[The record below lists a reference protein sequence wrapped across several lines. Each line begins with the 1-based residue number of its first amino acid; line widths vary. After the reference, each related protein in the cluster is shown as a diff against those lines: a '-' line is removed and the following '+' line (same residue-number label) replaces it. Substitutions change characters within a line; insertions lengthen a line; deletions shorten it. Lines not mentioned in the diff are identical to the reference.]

1 MRYWSYFAAKVAAAA
16 ALLYALLRFI
26 VSFWPAEAHPP
37 PIAPLRDVSKI
48 LVYNIV
54 LLGWFLLCA
63 GALALIIFDQ
73 MRRCRV
79 CLRRLRM
86 PLETGSWGSVLLSG
100 RPRMEYICPYGHGTL
115 KEDELNITGM
125 HMPEWTAH
133 KGDLW
138 DELGASAEEP
148 DKKT

>member
-1 MRYWSYFAAKVAAAA
+1 MRYWSYFAAKITAAA

-63 GALALIIFDQ
+63 GALALIVLDQ
-73 MRRCRV
+73 YRRCRV

-86 PLETGSWGSVLLSG
+86 PVETGSWGGVLLSG
-100 RPRMEYICPYGHGTL
+100 QPRIESICPYGHGAL
-115 KEDELNITGM
+115 VEDELKISGIRL
-125 HMPEWTAH
+125 PVWTAH
-133 KGDLW
+133 KGGLLE
-138 DELGASAEEP
+138 ELGRSP
-148 DKKT
+148 KDRDR

>member
-1 MRYWSYFAAKVAAAA
+1 MRYWSYFAGKLAAAA
-16 ALLYALLRFI
+16 ALLYALLRLI
-26 VSFWPAEAHPP
+26 IGFWPAEAHPP

-63 GALALIIFDQ
+63 GALALIALDQ

-86 PLETGSWGSVLLSG
+86 PLETGSWGGVLLSG
-100 RPRMEYICPYGHGTL
+100 RPRVEYICPYGHGTL
-115 KEDELNITGM
+115 REDELSITGM
-125 HMPEWTAH
+125 HLPEWTAH
-133 KGDLW
+133 KGNLLE
-138 DELGASAEEP
+138 ELGAEAEEP
-148 DKKT
+148 NRKS